1 MSAQLAPSL
10 VPNDMHA
17 SAWEAQ
23 LRLCQDALTLL
34 NQQFEGAR
42 VQMEAGVLDLSQRF
56 AALYGGLENA
66 VRASGDAAGDAGL
79 GMHAVFD
86 TSRDELHQVVAVMR
100 EAFSRRDAAVQQV
113 QAVTG
118 HASALRTMVERVAQL
133 AAKTDLL
140 ALNATI
146 EASRAGPHG
155 RGFSIVAEEVRKL
168 SAQSRETSR
177 EMNERVGAITA
188 EIRAMADQAARSS
201 HEERETF
208 ASSEATLQGVLKRL
222 QDLAQAQ
229 GESAAILRGEGERM
243 SREISQVIVALQFG
257 DRVNQIITHANASL
271 AALADEVAGALTDP
285 ARAVDGERFMQGMA
299 SGYTTD
305 EQRSKH
311 PGFAQDD
318 GGDAGGEIT
327 FF

>member
-1 MSAQLAPSL
+1 MSAQLAPGF
-10 VPNDMHA
+10 VPAEMQAN
-17 SAWEAQ
+17 AWEAQ

-42 VQMEAGVLDLSQRF
+42 GQMEAGVLDLSQRF
-56 AALYGGLENA
+56 AALYGSLENA
-66 VRASGDAAGDAGL
+66 VRASGDAAGDAGH
-79 GMHAVFD
+79 GMNAVFD
-86 TSRDELHQVVAVMR
+86 ASRDELHQVVTVMR

-113 QAVTG
+113 QAVTV
-118 HASALRTMVERVAQL
+118 HASALRTMVDRVAQL

-188 EIRAMADQAARSS
+188 EIRAMAEQAARSS

-208 ASSEATLQGVLKRL
+208 ATSEATLQGVLKRL

-229 GESAAILRGEGERM
+229 GESAAILRDEGERM
-243 SREISQVIVALQFG
+243 RQEISQVIVALQFG

-285 ARAVDGERFMQGMA
+285 ARTVDGEGFMRGMA
-299 SGYTTD
+299 NGYTTD
-305 EQRSKH
+305 EQRSRH
-311 PGFAQDD
+311 LGLEQDD
-318 GGDAGGEIT
+318 GSDAGGEIT